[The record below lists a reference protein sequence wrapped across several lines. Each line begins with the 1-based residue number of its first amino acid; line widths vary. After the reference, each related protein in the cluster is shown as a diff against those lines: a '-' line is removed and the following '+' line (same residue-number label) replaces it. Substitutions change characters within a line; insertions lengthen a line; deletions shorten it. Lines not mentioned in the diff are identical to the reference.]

1 MATWVCSPDYVTA
14 LNLHISH
21 LENMM
26 QPLDTS
32 QQYRDAPATHE
43 SHRWKNYHF
52 HLVSN
57 LCDRIIIAFRVENI
71 MESKL
76 LRAAALLLCLLSLK
90 CVITDDSLAINR
102 IIRKTLFCPEI
113 FFWNYVWPP
122 VQVLNFE
129 TNWIVPFEVHELY
142 LNVYKTHLPRVS
154 LEFMSKLVILLP
166 SQNVNYIGVILYP
179 SPFQLNNNP
188 GCW

>member
-1 MATWVCSPDYVTA
+1 MTA

-43 SHRWKNYHF
+43 SRRWKNYHF

-76 LRAAALLLCLLSLK
+76 LQAAALLLCLLSLK

-102 IIRKTLFCPEI
+102 IIRKTLFCSEI

-129 TNWIVPFEVHELY
+129 TNWIKSLEVHELY
-142 LNVYKTHLPRVS
+142 LNIIKPKHLPRVS
-154 LEFMSKLVILLP
+154 LGFIHP
-166 SQNVNYIGVILYP
+166 N
-179 SPFQLNNNP
+179 
-188 GCW
+188 W